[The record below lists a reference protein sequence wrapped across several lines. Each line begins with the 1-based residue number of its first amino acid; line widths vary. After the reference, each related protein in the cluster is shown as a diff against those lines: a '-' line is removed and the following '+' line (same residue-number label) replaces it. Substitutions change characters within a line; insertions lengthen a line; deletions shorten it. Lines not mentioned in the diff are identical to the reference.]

1 MRVDSIVRL
10 PNKLF
15 QFSSIFMRLQ
25 HGIDYPQLTSTSR
38 PCTTVGPQEQ
48 AAEQTNADGFQCH

>member
-25 HGIDYPQLTSTSR
+25 HGTGHPQPTTSR
-38 PCTTVGPQEQ
+38 PCTTVSPQEQ
-48 AAEQTNADGFQCH
+48 TAEQTNADGFQCH

>member
-25 HGIDYPQLTSTSR
+25 HGIDHLQPTTTDR
-38 PCTTVGPQEQ
+38 PCTTVSPQEQ
-48 AAEQTNADGFQCH
+48 TAEQTNADGFQCH